1 MTWTP
6 PSHDERDARMTQLTE
21 LFGSYKAEWLDQRV
35 YELFARPAYFPYLST
50 NQSCVLLGG
59 RGTGKTT
66 VLKGLSYEGQQRLT
80 ASLPP
85 EWSSYGVYY
94 KVDSEHLS
102 AFKGGGR
109 TDDEWQRPFGHHLN
123 LLFSDLVLRFLVWY
137 QTSSPRDSPVLDTRD
152 DTWRVFEQTLD
163 LKVPEERTY
172 TIPELAQCIR
182 AAFIEFG
189 LYINNID
196 DEGQARPRMS
206 VVGGGISA
214 LFEAVSTLA
223 GFERKTF
230 YLLIDEYES
239 MEDYQQRVCN
249 TLIKQSAG
257 RPYCF
262 KIGVRE
268 LGWRERYT
276 LNGQELRDPS
286 DYRRVDIGKELGGK
300 EFSDFAYEVFMS
312 RFSRLV
318 EGTDSKV
325 LGVQELF
332 PSLTLYE
339 EADEL
344 GVRRQADPYLKE
356 ADRLPEGQAAVIR
369 GVHPALVWFAVKWG
383 EGEGWG
389 VIESLNALASSP
401 SEWEYRFEQNY
412 GYASLFAIRQG
423 KTRKYYAGWDLY
435 IKLASG
441 NIRFFLQLVEEAL
454 KEQIRRNREFSTPID
469 PKAQTDAARNVGLK
483 NFEELEGL
491 DVRGARIMKLLL
503 GVGRLFQIMAWYPF
517 RHAPELNQ
525 FTLDEHDEAE
535 TLMGQS
541 EETLELLKAS
551 VNHLALQRAGGTKL
565 GRQDP
570 RGFDYW
576 IHPIYSAFFQI
587 SHRRKRKTTLT
598 LEELYDLATD
608 QSRAILP
615 ILKRHGRSGVR
626 VDEVPLPSQL
636 DLFYPPPGTES

>member
-6 PSHDERDARMTQLTE
+6 PSSDERDDRIEELTR

-35 YELFARPAYFPYLST
+35 YELFARPSYFPYLST

-80 ASLPP
+80 DAPPP
-85 EWSSYGVYY
+85 EWESYGIYY

-102 AFKGGGR
+102 AFSGGGR
-109 TDDEWQRPFGHHLN
+109 SDEEWQRPFGHHLN

-137 QTSSPRDSPVLDTRD
+137 QTNSPRESPALDTRTD
-152 DTWRVFEQTLD
+152 AWRVFERTLALD
-163 LKVPEERTY
+163 VPNERTY
-172 TIPELAQCIR
+172 SISELAQCLQ
-182 AAFIEFG
+182 ASFIEFG
-189 LYINNID
+189 LYVNNID
-196 DEGQARPRMS
+196 DEDQPRPRLS
-206 VVGGGISA
+206 VLGRGISA
-214 LFEAVSTLA
+214 LFDAVSTLP
-223 GFERKTF
+223 GFEGKTF

-262 KIGVRE
+262 KVGVRE

-276 LNGQELRDPS
+276 LNGQELREPS
-286 DYRRVDIGKELGGK
+286 DYRRVDIGKELSGAD
-300 EFSDFAYEVFMS
+300 FNRFAYEVFMS
-312 RFSRLV
+312 RFVRLV
-318 EGTDSKV
+318 RDEGPDA

-339 EADEL
+339 EAEAL
-344 GVRRQADPYLKE
+344 GVERRVGSYLEEAERLPADQAD
-356 ADRLPEGQAAVIR
+356 VVR
-369 GVHPALVWFAVKWG
+369 GLHPALVWFAVKWG
-383 EGEGWG
+383 EGEDRD
-389 VIESLNALASSP
+389 VAESLADLATSP
-401 SEWEYRFEQNY
+401 STWEKRFEVNH
-412 GYASLFAIRQG
+412 GYASLFAIQRG
-423 KTRKYYAGWDLY
+423 KTRKYYAGWDVYL
-435 IKLASG
+435 KLASG

-454 KEQIRRNREFSTPID
+454 KEHIRRDRVFSTPISA
-469 PKAQTDAARNVGLK
+469 KAQTEAARSVGLK

-491 DVRGARIMKLLL
+491 DVRGARIMRLLL

-525 FTLDEHDEAE
+525 FTLDEHAE
-535 TLMGQS
+535 GTSLGEQA

-551 VNHLALQRAGGTKL
+551 VNHLALQRARGTKL
-565 GRQDP
+565 SRRDP

-598 LEELYDLATD
+598 LEELHDLATD
-608 QSRAILP
+608 QSRAIDP
-615 ILKRHGRSGVR
+615 ILKRHGREN
-626 VDEVPLPSQL
+626 VDIEEVPLPSQL
-636 DLFYPPPGTES
+636 DLFYPPPAAP